1 MNVLDIKENYDGS
14 CKLDCEFT
22 DEEVKLLLNY
32 AIINI
37 IREYIKKEG
46 VTHG

>member
-1 MNVLDIKENYDGS
+1 MEVLNIKDKDDGS
-14 CKLDCEFT
+14 CELDCEFT
-22 DEEVKLLLNY
+22 DEEIKILLNY

-46 VTHG
+46 VTNG